1 MVAFAHVN
9 GPFQLALSWG
19 DFLLRRKL
27 KHLIVHV
34 TNHCNF
40 RCHHCFV
47 DFDGT
52 VPAWDGQA
60 PESELAS
67 DGGALISAD
76 RLRPSSKAKA
86 PVASAK
92 RDLPKETYFK
102 LAEDAGSLFWLDIG
116 GGEPFIR
123 KDLAEIIG
131 AFRCKIVHIPSN
143 GSLLPQMS
151 KQLREM
157 RRLQPQAD
165 LLIGLSLDGLE
176 ETHDRLRRQPGNFA
190 QVWKTF
196 EAIRELD
203 PRINIK
209 ITTVITNKNF
219 SELPALMR
227 LVLERGA
234 DFHSVILLR
243 GTPPSP
249 DVTLPPLDELR
260 RFGPEMFSILKKY
273 KYGQSPV
280 SAHIL
285 RNYHRYLWN
294 VSLDVLERH
303 TQVIPC
309 YAGRSHMV
317 VWGDGSVSACEML
330 GSVGNLGHQ
339 RFRDVLAGDAMRAQ
353 VKSIRNKECHCTH
366 NCAMLTS
373 ILFNPA
379 SLPHLVHQPIR
390 T

>member
-1 MVAFAHVN
+1 MN
-9 GPFQLALSWG
+9 SPFQLALSFG
-19 DFLLRRKL
+19 DFLVRRKL

-40 RCHHCFV
+40 RCEHCFV
-47 DFDGT
+47 DFET
-52 VPAWDGQA
+52 N
-60 PESELAS
+60 
-67 DGGALISAD
+67 
-76 RLRPSSKAKA
+76 
-86 PVASAK
+86 K
-92 RDLPKETYFK
+92 RDLPTDTYLR

-143 GSLLPQMS
+143 GSLLPQMLH
-151 KQLREM
+151 QLREI
-157 RRLQPQAD
+157 RRRQPTAEV
-165 LLIGLSLDGLE
+165 LVGLSLDGLE
-176 ETHDRLRRQPGNFA
+176 PTHDRLRGHPGNYEE
-190 QVWKTF
+190 VWRAF

-209 ITTVITNKNF
+209 VTTVITNKNF
-219 SELPALMR
+219 SEILPLMR
-227 LVLERGA
+227 IVRERKA

-243 GTPPSP
+243 GTPPAP
-249 DVTLPPLDELR
+249 DVTLPPLPELR
-260 RFGPEMFSILKKY
+260 RIGPEISAILEGY
-273 KYGQSPV
+273 QYGRTAV
-280 SAHIL
+280 SARIL
-285 RNYHRYLWN
+285 RNYHRFLWN
-294 VSLDVLERH
+294 VSLDTLEQQ

-317 VWGDGSVSACEML
+317 VWADGNVSSCEML
-330 GSVGNLGHQ
+330 GSVGNLRQ
-339 RFRDVLAGDAMRAQ
+339 SSFRDVLASDALRDQ
-353 VKSIRNKECHCTH
+353 VRSIRNKECHCTH

-379 SLPHLVHQPIR
+379 NLPQLLHQPIR

>member
-1 MVAFAHVN
+1 MN
-9 GPFQLALSWG
+9 SPFQLALSWG
-19 DFLLRRKL
+19 DFLLRQNL

-40 RCHHCFV
+40 RCQHCFV
-47 DFDGT
+47 DFEG
-52 VPAWDGQA
+52 
-60 PESELAS
+60 
-67 DGGALISAD
+67 
-76 RLRPSSKAKA
+76 K
-86 PVASAK
+86 K

-102 LAEDAGSLFWLDIG
+102 LAEDAGSLFWLDLG

-131 AFRCKIVHIPSN
+131 AFRCKVVHIPSN
-143 GSLLPQMS
+143 GSLLPQMLG
-151 KQLREM
+151 QLREI
-157 RRLQPQAD
+157 RRRQPDAE
-165 LLIGLSLDGLE
+165 LLIGLSLDGLA
-176 ETHDRLRRQPGNFA
+176 ETHDAMRSQPGNFE

-196 EAIRELD
+196 EAIRRLD

-219 SELPALMR
+219 AEILPLMHE
-227 LVLERGA
+227 VLARKA

-243 GTPPSP
+243 GTPPAP
-249 DVTLPPLDELR
+249 DVTLPPLTELR
-260 RFGPEMFSILKKY
+260 RIGPEMFSILSQY
-273 KYGQSPV
+273 SYGQSPV

-285 RNYHRYLWN
+285 RNYHRFLWN
-294 VSLDVLERH
+294 VSLDILEQRR
-303 TQVIPC
+303 QVIPC

-317 VWGDGSVSACEML
+317 VWGDGSVSSCEML
-330 GSVGNLGHQ
+330 GSVGNIREQ
-339 RFRDVLAGDAMRAQ
+339 RFRDVRNGEAMQKQ

-379 SLPHLVHQPIR
+379 SLPQLVHQPIR